1 MARKDLYL
9 VTRKRNITLAEKQL
23 EDIRNLVHH
32 LASSKKSKER
42 VVFTKKFNLRD
53 FWKIYSLVLTQS
65 SKKSFQAD
73 SSNQKLIKRLKSL
86 FVRGPHGS
94 GKTLLEVLWVKQ
106 MINEW
111 VQNGDPSNVKVYLR
125 NSEIL
130 VGGKYEQIELLKAQ
144 EGKYFVE
151 YTKYDKSKD

>member
-1 MARKDLYL
+1 
-9 VTRKRNITLAEKQL
+9 
-23 EDIRNLVHH
+23 
-32 LASSKKSKER
+32 
-42 VVFTKKFNLRD
+42 
-53 FWKIYSLVLTQS
+53 
-65 SKKSFQAD
+65 
-73 SSNQKLIKRLKSL
+73 
-86 FVRGPHGS
+86 
-94 GKTLLEVLWVKQ
+94 